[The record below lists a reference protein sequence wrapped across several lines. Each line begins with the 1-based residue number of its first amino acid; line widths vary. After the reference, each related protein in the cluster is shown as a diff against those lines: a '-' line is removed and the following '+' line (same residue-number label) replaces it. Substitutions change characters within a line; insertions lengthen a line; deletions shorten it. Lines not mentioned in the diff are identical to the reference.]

1 MGKVSNRKSR
11 FSAECEECWCEA
23 FRSHGVGHGQIR
35 IVDEDAQRKI
45 RATNAKFANDT
56 TEGFM
61 VSLDEERLAGLNSYG
76 YNICSKSVA

>member
-11 FSAECEECWCEA
+11 FSAEREECLWEA

-35 IVDEDAQRKI
+35 IVHEDAQRNV
-45 RATNAKFANDT
+45 RAINAKFANDA

-61 VSLDEERLAGLNSYG
+61 VSLDDERPVGFNSYG